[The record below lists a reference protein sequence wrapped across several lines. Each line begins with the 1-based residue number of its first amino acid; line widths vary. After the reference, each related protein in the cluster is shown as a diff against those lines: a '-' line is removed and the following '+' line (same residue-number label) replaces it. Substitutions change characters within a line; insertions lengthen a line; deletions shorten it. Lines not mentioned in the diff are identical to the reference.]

1 MSTSAVLT
9 FSDEF
14 DTFQTWNGTSG
25 WLTTQWY
32 APPGGMHPWN
42 SEEQWYV
49 DPNHD
54 YDGDGT
60 TADTP
65 NPFSVQNGVLTITA
79 QRADPSFQPLIEGY
93 RYTSGMITT
102 YNSFEQQYGYFE
114 MRAQLPAGQGL
125 WPAFW
130 MLPGDGSWPPELDIM
145 EVLGHDPTTLYT
157 TVHSNSTGSLVST
170 SAGTKVPN
178 TTTSFH
184 TYGVDWQADRTTWY
198 FDGEAIYQTATPPD
212 LHMPMYLQANLA
224 VGGTWPGSPDA
235 STKFP
240 AEMKIDFIRA
250 WTARP
255 DDVQALALAP
265 ESTAPQR
272 TISGGKKS
280 DKLAGTSGA
289 DLINGGAGGDT
300 MTGGG
305 GDDTYVVDDTR
316 DTVVEAFGGGV
327 DTVRSLLLRYT
338 LTAEVEN
345 LVLAGT
351 GAQTGI
357 GNDGDNRLV
366 ANDAASTLSGG
377 WGNDT
382 FIAGRGAATLTGGY
396 GQDTFVFNLV
406 PTSAGRI
413 TDSKPGRDMLDMRG
427 LFDAIGY
434 EAPDPVATGHLA
446 FKANLA
452 GGTEVWF
459 DRDGADGAAAA
470 SRIVTLDAVRPEQLA
485 AQADWF
491 FA

>member
-184 TYGVDWQADRTTWY
+184 TYGVDWQADQITW
-198 FDGEAIYQTATPPD
+198 
-212 LHMPMYLQANLA
+212 
-224 VGGTWPGSPDA
+224 
-235 STKFP
+235 
-240 AEMKIDFIRA
+240 
-250 WTARP
+250 
-255 DDVQALALAP
+255 
-265 ESTAPQR
+265 
-272 TISGGKKS
+272 
-280 DKLAGTSGA
+280 
-289 DLINGGAGGDT
+289 
-300 MTGGG
+300 
-305 GDDTYVVDDTR
+305 
-316 DTVVEAFGGGV
+316 
-327 DTVRSLLLRYT
+327 
-338 LTAEVEN
+338 
-345 LVLAGT
+345 
-351 GAQTGI
+351 
-357 GNDGDNRLV
+357 
-366 ANDAASTLSGG
+366 
-377 WGNDT
+377 
-382 FIAGRGAATLTGGY
+382 
-396 GQDTFVFNLV
+396 
-406 PTSAGRI
+406 
-413 TDSKPGRDMLDMRG
+413 
-427 LFDAIGY
+427 
-434 EAPDPVATGHLA
+434 
-446 FKANLA
+446 
-452 GGTEVWF
+452 
-459 DRDGADGAAAA
+459 
-470 SRIVTLDAVRPEQLA
+470 
-485 AQADWF
+485 
-491 FA
+491 